1 MAKVKIQGNASGTG
15 VLTVTA
21 PNTSTDRTITL
32 PDDTGTLISSTHT
45 GDLTLD
51 VSGDIILD
59 ADGGDIFLKDGGTQ
73 FGTLRQENGDLTI
86 GTGDTGIRFHDGD
99 NSIYTVN
106 ATTGAKLDGAVDLG
120 EAAGRYKDLY
130 LSGGLKV
137 GGTGASNTL
146 DDYEE
151 GTWSPSF
158 GADNQGFTIGSTAA
172 SIGKYI
178 KIGSLVYF
186 QMYLNI
192 TGSTPT
198 SQGYRI
204 SGLPFTSN
212 TSTYAFFS
220 IGGTYS
226 GTNADAIHDK
236 AQWRLDQ
243 NGTTFR
249 FYIASENANKD
260 GNQAWGG
267 SNTEYAFHVSGT
279 YMITI

>member
-137 GGTGASNTL
+137 GGTGTANTL
-146 DDYEE
+146 EDYEE
-151 GTWSPSF
+151 GTWTPVLGGTSGTS
-158 GADNQGFTIGSTAA
+158 GQAYSIQSGTYTKVGRMCTVSGYLTFTNKGTISST
-172 SIGKYI
+172 
-178 KIGSLVYF
+178 L
-186 QMYLNI
+186 QL
-192 TGSTPT
+192 
-198 SQGYRI
+198 Q
-204 SGLPFTSN
+204 GLPFTTANINANIGAVTLARVEGWNLADDHTLCCHVGENGTAGTFTSYAGATSSHSTLTTDHVTN
-212 TSTYAFFS
+212 TSSIIFSWTY
-220 IGGTYS
+220 
-226 GTNADAIHDK
+226 H
-236 AQWRLDQ
+236 
-243 NGTTFR
+243 TT
-249 FYIASENANKD
+249 
-260 GNQAWGG
+260 
-267 SNTEYAFHVSGT
+267 
-279 YMITI
+279 

>member
-1 MAKVKIQGNASGTG
+1 MAKVKIQGHASGTG

-137 GGTGASNTL
+137 GGTGTANAL

-151 GTWSPSF
+151 GSWTPT
-158 GADNQGFTIGSTAA
+158 FTASAGSAGSVAYNTQK
-172 SIGKYI
+172 GYYT
-178 KIGSLVYF
+178 KIGRLVSCQF
-186 QMYLNI
+186 MLDLTNA
-192 TGSTPT
+192 GSWTAEVRLT
-198 SQGYRI
+198 
-204 SGLPFTSN
+204 GLPFNPADTFPAAGSVSLHRVN
-212 TSTYAFFS
+212 VPNDASGHDVYVNPGVTY
-220 IGGTYS
+220 
-226 GTNADAIHDK
+226 
-236 AQWRLDQ
+236 
-243 NGTTFR
+243 FR
-249 FYIASENANKD
+249 FYYTQDD
-260 GNQAWGG
+260 GSRTFVQAETCQDTAKFNGII
-267 SNTEYAFHVSGT
+267 SYIV
-279 YMITI
+279 